1 MERVCILYPCYFSA
15 GLRRSEGRRVPLRR
29 TVKNPT
35 VDDIGAALKKCG
47 YSYRTEEK
55 HHPAHWFRHEG
66 RVVVEGMD
74 SKGALIRKV
83 AEALEVKQ

>member
-15 GLRRSEGRRVPLRR
+15 SLGRSDGRRVPLGQA
-29 TVKNPT
+29 VKNPT

-47 YSYRTEEK
+47 YRYRTEEK

-66 RVVVEGMD
+66 RVVVECTE
-74 SKGALIRKV
+74 SKGALIRAV
-83 AEALEVKQ
+83 AGMLEVKQ